1 VGATGAQGPIGPQG
15 VAGPTG
21 PQGLAGAD
29 GAKGATGPTGAQGA
43 TGLTGAQG
51 ATGATGPQGL
61 VGPTGPQGPAG
72 MPQILSAVGATKWN
86 SNNTNVWGPVPDLQL
101 TWVMANAGPVAISFN
116 LSVPM
121 NGSIVT
127 HLKLDGVVLTS
138 TNVVVGNTAYAAN
151 VGTYYTTL
159 AKGSHTVVL
168 EYRTNSG
175 FPFDPAADFEASRLQ
190 VMSFDQ

>member
-1 VGATGAQGPIGPQG
+1 MA
-15 VAGPTG
+15 
-21 PQGLAGAD
+21 
-29 GAKGATGPTGAQGA
+29 
-43 TGLTGAQG
+43 
-51 ATGATGPQGL
+51 
-61 VGPTGPQGPAG
+61 
-72 MPQILSAVGATKWN
+72 QILSAVGAVTSPNSGRWN
-86 SNNTNVWGPVPDLQL
+86 SNNDNLWHSVPELDVSW
-101 TWVMANAGPVAISFN
+101 TMANAGPVAISFN

-127 HLKLDGVVLTS
+127 RLKLFVGATGTVVAG

-159 AKGSHTVVL
+159 PAGPHRVIL

-175 FPFDPAADFEASRLQ
+175 FLFDPAVDYEASRLQ

>member
-1 VGATGAQGPIGPQG
+1 
-15 VAGPTG
+15 
-21 PQGLAGAD
+21 
-29 GAKGATGPTGAQGA
+29 
-43 TGLTGAQG
+43 
-51 ATGATGPQGL
+51 
-61 VGPTGPQGPAG
+61 

-86 SNNTNVWGPVPDLQL
+86 SNNANLWLPVPDLDL
-101 TWVMANAGPVAISFN
+101 TWTMVNAGPVAISFN

-127 HLKLDGVVLTS
+127 HLKLFAGTTGTVLTS

-159 AKGSHTVVL
+159 PAGTHRVIL

-175 FPFDPAADFEASRLQ
+175 FTFDPAADFEAARLQ

>member
-1 VGATGAQGPIGPQG
+1 
-15 VAGPTG
+15 
-21 PQGLAGAD
+21 
-29 GAKGATGPTGAQGA
+29 
-43 TGLTGAQG
+43 
-51 ATGATGPQGL
+51 
-61 VGPTGPQGPAG
+61 
-72 MPQILSAVGATKWN
+72 MPQIVSAAGVTKWN
-86 SNNTNVWGPVPDLQL
+86 SNNTNVWLPVPELDV
-101 TWVMANAGPVAISFN
+101 TWTMVNAGPVAISFN

-127 HLKLDGVVLTS
+127 HLKLFTGTTGTVLTS

-159 AKGSHTVVL
+159 PAGTHRIIL

-175 FPFDPAADFEASRLQ
+175 FTFDPTADFEAARLQ